1 MMHIAHYLFFD
12 LIDFISFSLESQ
24 TYWIEWNHIKWR
36 YHWEQGVEI
45 NEISVAIRQLFSFA
59 SDINKHQKTIFK
71 GVNETDVP
79 SNDEQ
84 VDVGDSTEESS
95 SEYKERPSSDAEE
108 DTDEL

>member
-1 MMHIAHYLFFD
+1 
-12 LIDFISFSLESQ
+12 
-24 TYWIEWNHIKWR
+24 
-36 YHWEQGVEI
+36 
-45 NEISVAIRQLFSFA
+45 
-59 SDINKHQKTIFK
+59 
-71 GVNETDVP
+71 VNETDVP